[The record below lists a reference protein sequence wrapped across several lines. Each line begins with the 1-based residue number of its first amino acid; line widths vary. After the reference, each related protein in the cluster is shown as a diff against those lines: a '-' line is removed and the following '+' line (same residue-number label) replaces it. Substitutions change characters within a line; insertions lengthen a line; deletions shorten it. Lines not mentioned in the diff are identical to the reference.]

1 MMNTWLKTLALL
13 TGFASATAYALPETE
28 EQVPEEVLEEQA
40 EEDEVLRDPDHE
52 LRVDEGYEPF
62 INLNQPPTLQQAV
75 DAPSRDPE
83 NRARDE
89 FRNPAE
95 TLEFFDVQPNMTVV
109 EIWPGAGWYTEILA
123 PYLYAQGTYYAA
135 HFPEDS
141 ESAYFSEARGRYA
154 QFLQSSA
161 IYENVQV
168 TSFMPGSEHEIAP
181 EASADRVLTFRNLHN
196 WYMRDGEEGM
206 ENAFDAFYAALRP
219 GGILGVVDHRLP
231 EDRDDD
237 LVRSSGYMKESWA
250 VKYAEKAGFEL
261 VASSEINANPA
272 DTADYADGVWTL
284 PPTMRRGDEDAER
297 YLEIGESD
305 RFTLKFRKPE
315 E

>member
-1 MMNTWLKTLALL
+1 MKAWLTTSALL
-13 TGFASATAYALPETE
+13 TSLAGANAYALPQTE
-28 EQVPEEVLEEQA
+28 QEVPQEVLESQA
-40 EEDEVLRDPDHE
+40 EEHDVLTDPDDE
-52 LRVDEGYEPF
+52 LFVDDGSEPF
-62 INLNQPPTLQQAV
+62 ASMKEPPSLQQAV
-75 DAPSRDPE
+75 DAASRSPE
-83 NRARDE
+83 NKTRDE

-95 TLEFFDVQPNMTVV
+95 TLDFFDVQPHMTVI

-123 PYLYAQGTYYAA
+123 PYLYTEGTYYAA

-141 ESAYFSEARGRYA
+141 ESTYFSEARGRFA

-161 IYENVQV
+161 IYDNVQV
-168 TSFMPGSEHEIAP
+168 TTFMPGSEHEIAP
-181 EASADRVLTFRNLHN
+181 EGSADRVLTFRNLHN
-196 WYMRDGEEGM
+196 WYMRNGEEGM
-206 ENAFDAFYAALRP
+206 KNAFDAFYAALRP

-231 EDRDDD
+231 EDRDDEQ
-237 LVRSSGYMKESWA
+237 VSTSGYMKQSWA

-284 PPTMRRGDEDAER
+284 PPTMRRGEEDAER
-297 YLEIGESD
+297 YQNIGESD

>member
-1 MMNTWLKTLALL
+1 MNTWLITSALA
-13 TGFASATAYALPETE
+13 ASLMAGAAYALPQTA
-28 EQVPEEVLEEQA
+28 A
-40 EEDEVLRDPDHE
+40 EEALEQQEAEEEILTDPDHE
-52 LRVDEGYEPF
+52 LLLDEGHEPF
-62 INLNQPPTLQQAV
+62 INVDEPPTLQQAV
-75 DAPSRDPE
+75 DAASRDPD

-95 TLEFFDVQPNMTVV
+95 TLEFFDVQPHMTVV

-123 PYLYAQGTYYAA
+123 PYLYATGTYYAA
-135 HFPEDS
+135 HFPEDT

-181 EASADRVLTFRNLHN
+181 EGSADRVLTFRNLHN

-237 LVRSSGYMKESWA
+237 EVSTSGYMKQSWA
-250 VKYAEKAGFEL
+250 VKYAEEAGFEL

-284 PPTMRRGDEDAER
+284 PPTMRRGDEDAQR
-297 YLEIGESD
+297 YLDIGESD